1 MLTASNPKANKLTI
15 GDVLNE
21 GQEIIIQVEK
31 EERGNKGA
39 ALSTYINLAGA
50 YMILTPNNPKS
61 AGISRQINVS
71 DRQDLKK
78 LLPKLQ
84 VPKHS
89 GLIIRTEGAGKG
101 LDELQWEVDHLT
113 QALEVY

>member
-1 MLTASNPKANKLTI
+1 MASSPKAIKLTI
-15 GDVLNE
+15 SDVLKE

-61 AGISRQINVS
+61 AGISRQIS
-71 DRQDLKK
+71 ATDQARLKK
-78 LLPKLQ
+78 TFTKITSPKTF
-84 VPKHS
+84 
-89 GLIIRTEGAGKG
+89 RT
-101 LDELQWEVDHLT
+101 HNS
-113 QALEVY
+113 Y

>member
-1 MLTASNPKANKLTI
+1 MAFFRSKRFQDSLSDTVKSKGEKLTI
-15 GDVLNE
+15 SDVLKE
-21 GQEIIIQVEK
+21 GQEIIVQVEK

-61 AGISRQINVS
+61 AGISRQIIAT

-78 LLPKLQ
+78 PFTKIANSKTFRINY
-84 VPKHS
+84 PYRRCWKKH
-89 GLIIRTEGAGKG
+89 
-101 LDELQWEVDHLT
+101 
-113 QALEVY
+113 